1 MAKQHELVSLESIL
15 PEYRKRVQ
23 GLIPALIDAVDAE
36 REALIDQILALEET
50 ELLCSSAVMID
61 EFISYLSDLRC
72 SHDSNLTDYLSLL
85 NHIPVREHS
94 SWYNSLKAQL
104 QKEYPDP
111 APALARFDLLQLLLL
126 LSQIGDSINSKAL
139 ANKLESSVKPGEL
152 RLSIIYGLA
161 YSNIL
166 LQEGR
171 VPELKRLWLSLV
183 LHCFYHDGA
192 ECAIFILIRWVCG
205 LNWDDRTDL
214 KKELLLKLDAM
225 LKERKGQNSALV
237 LYELFD
243 LPGKQITHARKYEY
257 FKRLA
262 KLQPTLLSVY
272 QLQILYFFAGN
283 YSSGIESRFRESI
296 LYYQYS
302 NYFLYK
308 CWDQMLNTGEYLR
321 KFMTPEQYFVVVP
334 ILEQRVHALGNQI
347 SLQNNAYVETL
358 QADYNKIEKLYEQVG
373 ELSLT
378 DALTGLR
385 NRRYLQNN
393 IYHMIHLASRHQV
406 PISFAMIDIDHFK
419 EVNDTHGHAAG
430 DYVLKE
436 LSQIITK
443 GFRKSDIIIRWG
455 GEEFLM
461 LLFDTLIV
469 PAMAIM
475 EEVRAAVEEH
485 DFIFQ
490 GQAIPITISIGLS
503 RNNTFDKKE
512 LDIAA
517 KIEEADKA
525 MYQAKNTGRNRVCAF
540 DEINP
545 PLTVLTD

>member
-1 MAKQHELVSLESIL
+1 MLQPHDLVSLAKTL
-15 PEYRKRVQ
+15 PEYRARVHE
-23 GLIPALIDAVDAE
+23 LIPALMDSLDQN
-36 REALIDQILALEET
+36 RDALIDQILEQEEQ
-50 ELLCSSAVMID
+50 ELLGSSAVIID
-61 EFISYLSDLRC
+61 EFISYLAELRC
-72 SHDSNLTDYLSLL
+72 SHDSNLSDYLSML

-94 SWYNSLKAQL
+94 AWYNTLKVQL

-111 APALARFDLLQLLLL
+111 NPALQRFELLQLLLL
-126 LSQIGDSINSKAL
+126 LAQLGDSINGKAL
-139 ANKLESSVKPGEL
+139 ADKLESSVQPGEL

-161 YSNIL
+161 YSTL
-166 LQEGR
+166 LLTENR
-171 VPELKRLWLSLV
+171 IVELKRLWLSLV
-183 LHCFYHDGA
+183 LHCYYHDGA
-192 ECAIFILIRWVCG
+192 ECAIYILTRWVSS
-205 LNWDDRTDL
+205 LDWQHQLHL
-214 KKELLLKLDAM
+214 KKELLMHLEAM
-225 LKERKGQNSALV
+225 LKDRKCQNSAMV
-237 LYELFD
+237 LYELFEM
-243 LPGKQITHARKYEY
+243 PGRQVTHAEKYAY
-257 FKRLA
+257 FKRLT
-262 KLQPTLLSVY
+262 KLQPTMLTVY
-272 QLQILYFFAGN
+272 QLQGLYFFAGN
-283 YSSGIESRFRESI
+283 FSGGIESHFRESI
-296 LYYQYS
+296 LFYQYS

-308 CWDQMLNTGEYLR
+308 CWDQLLNTGEYLR
-321 KFMTPEQYFVVVP
+321 QYMTPEQYFVIVP
-334 ILEQRVHALGNQI
+334 ILEKKVHALGNQI

-419 EVNDTHGHAAG
+419 DVNDTYGHAAG
-430 DYVLKE
+430 DYVLRE

-469 PAMAIM
+469 PALAIM

-485 DFIFQ
+485 EFIFQ
-490 GQAIPITISIGLS
+490 EQTIPITISIGLS
-503 RNNTFDKKE
+503 QNNTFNKQE
-512 LDIAA
+512 LDIAL

-525 MYQAKNTGRNRVCAF
+525 MYQAKNNGRNQICAF

-545 PLTVLTD
+545 PLTISTD